1 MIETLWYLLG
11 ILILILGL
19 AISIGIHEF
28 GHLIPA
34 KKFGVRVPH
43 WAIGFGPKLFSKKI
57 GETEYSIRL
66 IPLGGFITLI
76 GMFPPAKEGR
86 DDSKRWFSQSIRSAR
101 NAHSEHEQPGD
112 ENRKFYQLSAWK
124 RIVVMFGGPVTNLI
138 LGTFLIITAYSA
150 IGVPQRVNTVE
161 NVIGCASQM
170 IDTSAQ
176 CASSEPASPAR
187 QAGLQSG
194 DQIIAVDGVRFSP
207 TADIKTKLEDQ
218 RQVTLTILRDGEQLD
233 VPVTPALAELPY
245 LVNGQWATDA
255 SGQTLLKER
264 AYIGVS
270 WAQQRIGVG
279 IDKSFTYAMTVTG
292 DTFAMLVK
300 FPQQVYSAIESAV
313 TGKPRDPNSV
323 VSIVGVGQAAGELTA
338 NTSIDLTDRLVMNLN
353 LLGALN
359 LALFAFNMIPLP
371 PLDGGHIAGG
381 LYEYVK
387 RGFFRVAG
395 IKKKATVDTALM
407 APVATAVFVLLL
419 FAGLAMML
427 VDIINPIKF

>member
-1 MIETLWYLLG
+1 METLWYLLG

-43 WAIGFGPKLFSKKI
+43 WAIGFGPKLFSKKF

-76 GMFPPAKEGR
+76 GMFPPARDGK
-86 DDSKRWFSQSIRSAR
+86 DDSKRWFSRSIMSAR

-124 RIVVMFGGPVTNLI
+124 RIVVMFGGPVTNFI
-138 LGTFLIITAYSA
+138 LGTLLIVLAYSA
-150 IGVPQRVNTVE
+150 IGVPQRVNTVQK
-161 NVIGCASQM
+161 VVGCESQM
-170 IDTSAQ
+170 LDTAAI
-176 CASSEPASPAR
+176 CKATEPSSPAKA
-187 QAGLQSG
+187 AGLLPG
-194 DQIIAVDGVRFSP
+194 DQIIRVNSETVSP
-207 TADIKTKLEDQ
+207 TQDLKPMLESAKP
-218 RQVTLTILRDGEQLD
+218 VVLSVVRDGKTLEIT
-233 VPVTPALAELPY
+233 VVPALADLPY

-255 SGQTLLKER
+255 NGTPLLKQR
-264 AYIGVS
+264 PYIGVS
-270 WAQQRIGVG
+270 WEQQRIGVG
-279 IDKSFTYAMTVTG
+279 VDKSFAYAMTVTG
-292 DTFAMLVK
+292 DTFSMLVK
-300 FPQQVYSAIESAV
+300 FPQQVYSALESAV
-313 TGKPRDPNSV
+313 TGTPRDPNSV

-338 NTSIDLTDRLVMNLN
+338 NSSIDIVDRLVMNLN

-371 PLDGGHIAGG
+371 PLDGGHIAGA

-387 RGFFRVAG
+387 RGFYRIAG
-395 IKKKATVDTALM
+395 IRKRATVDTALM
-407 APVATAVFVLLL
+407 APVATTVFVLLL

-427 VDIINPIKF
+427 VDIVNPIKF

>member
-1 MIETLWYLLG
+1 METLWYLLG
-11 ILILILGL
+11 ILILIVGL

-76 GMFPPAKEGR
+76 GMFPPAKDGK
-86 DDSKRWFSQSIRSAR
+86 DDSKRWFSRSILSAR

-124 RIVVMFGGPVTNLI
+124 RIIVMFGGPVTNLI
-138 LGTFLIITAYSA
+138 LGTLLIVIAYSA
-150 IGVPQRVNTVE
+150 IGVPQRVNTIEKV
-161 NVIGCASQM
+161 VGCETQM
-170 IDTSAQ
+170 LDATAPCKSNAP
-176 CASSEPASPAR
+176 SSPAR
-187 QAGLQSG
+187 AAGLLPG
-194 DQIIAVDGVRFSP
+194 DQIVRVDSVPVATTQDLKPLLDSTRPIVLS
-207 TADIKTKLEDQ
+207 
-218 RQVTLTILRDGEQLD
+218 VVRDGKALD
-233 VPVTPALAELPY
+233 MTVTPALAKLPY

-255 SGQTLLKER
+255 RGTPLLKER
-264 AYIGVS
+264 PYIGVS
-270 WAQQRIGVG
+270 WQQQRIGVSV
-279 IDKSFTYAMTVTG
+279 DKSFTYAMTVTG

-300 FPQQVYSAIESAV
+300 FPQQVYAGLESAV
-313 TGKPRDPNSV
+313 TGTPRDPNSV

-338 NTSIDLTDRLVMNLN
+338 NSSIDIVDRLVMNLN

-371 PLDGGHIAGG
+371 PLDGGHIAGA

-387 RGFFRVAG
+387 RAFYRLAG
-395 IKKKATVDTALM
+395 IKKRATVDTALM
-407 APVATAVFVLLL
+407 APVATTVFVLLL

-427 VDIINPIKF
+427 VDIVNPIKF